1 MTQTLRQQQYG
12 ICTQMNGHVTLI
24 DRTAPKAIVKDF
36 GTCPNGLCLGCDAH
50 EAISTWLQNP
60 APSNL
65 N

>member
-1 MTQTLRQQQYG
+1 
-12 ICTQMNGHVTLI
+12 MNGHVTLI